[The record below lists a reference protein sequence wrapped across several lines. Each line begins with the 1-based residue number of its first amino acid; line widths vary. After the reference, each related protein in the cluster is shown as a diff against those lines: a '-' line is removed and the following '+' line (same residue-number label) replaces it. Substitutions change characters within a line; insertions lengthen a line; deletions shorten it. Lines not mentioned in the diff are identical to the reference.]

1 MPDVVVA
8 VITGPEGV
16 LLIRRRDD
24 VPPWVFPGGKVE
36 AGESPAAA
44 ARREVLEETGVDVAI
59 AEELGSRIHPTTGAS
74 ITYVAG
80 VALTSTTTTADPAVV
95 EIRWAP
101 PSALSALIPLAT
113 IFPPVRRHL
122 SI

>member
-8 VITGPEGV
+8 VITGPDGV
-16 LLIRRRDD
+16 LLIRRRDG

-36 AGESPAAA
+36 AGESSAAA
-44 ARREVLEETGVDVAI
+44 ARREVLEETGVDATI
-59 AEELGSRIHPTTGAS
+59 TDELGNRVHPTTGAS
-74 ITYVAG
+74 ITYFAG
-80 VALTSTTTTADPAVV
+80 TASASATTSADPAVI

-101 PSALSALIPLAT
+101 TSALSSLIPLAT
-113 IFPPVRRHL
+113 IFPPVRQHL

>member
-1 MPDVVVA
+1 MADVVVA

-16 LLIRRRDD
+16 LLIRRRDG
-24 VPPWVFPGGKVE
+24 VPPGVFPGGKIE
-36 AGESPAAA
+36 TGDSPATAA
-44 ARREVLEETGVDVAI
+44 QREVLEETGVDVTI
-59 AEELGSRIHPTTGAS
+59 TEELGDRVHPTTGAS
-74 ITYVAG
+74 MTYVAG
-80 VALTSTTTTADPAVV
+80 SASASTTTLADPAVI

-101 PSALSALIPLAT
+101 PAALSALVPIST

>member
-8 VITGPEGV
+8 VITGPDGV
-16 LLIRRRDD
+16 LLIRRRDG

-36 AGESPAAA
+36 TDESPTAA
-44 ARREVLEETGVDVAI
+44 ARREVLEETGVDAAI
-59 AEELGSRIHPTTGAS
+59 TEELGSRVHPTTGAS
-74 ITYVAG
+74 ITYFAG
-80 VALTSTTTTADPAVV
+80 TAPASTTTSADPAII
-95 EIRWAP
+95 EIRRVP
-101 PSALSALIPLAT
+101 SSALSSLIPLTT